1 MKNLMNKIRT
11 VLRTVKD
18 KTNSTMTR
26 AYLRVMALSADAQ
39 LRLQSQ
45 SGEFVVN
52 HGVVFLIILVLAA
65 LAITALTGLMNDT
78 LVPTVRQK
86 MLDFFN

>member
-26 AYLRVMALSADAQ
+26 AYLRVKSLSADAQ

>member
-26 AYLRVMALSADAQ
+26 AYLRVKSLSADAQ

-52 HGVVFLIILVLAA
+52 HGVIFLIILVLAA